1 MEPIILTIFILG
13 YFAITIEHSLKVDK
27 LVPALL
33 MALAWAC
40 VAIGIDDFEN
50 WFDSAN
56 HEMVKDLPTFNGWSP
71 RFSSKM
77 GWQKARSYI
86 ILENV

>member
-1 MEPIILTIFILG
+1 M
-13 YFAITIEHSLKVDK
+13 
-27 LVPALL
+27 

-56 HEMVKDLPTFNGWSP
+56 HEMVKGLPSFNGWSP
-71 RFSSKM
+71 RFS
-77 GWQKARSYI
+77 
-86 ILENV
+86 L